1 MNSITLTA
9 PAKVN
14 LFLKVLNKRK
24 DSYHNILTLFERIS
38 LADTVTVSK
47 APRGISVVSDR
58 PITARP
64 ADNIAYKAAELI
76 LKRAGIKSGVKIRIK
91 KRIPIAAG
99 LGGGSSDAAAVLS
112 CINEL
117 FDLNIGKGR
126 LMRLGAEL
134 GADVPF
140 FLFNVPFAIGKSRG
154 DRLEALNIGK
164 KFWHILV
171 YPGFKVATKD
181 VYRAFDASASLSI
194 NPEHSRRVD
203 FALTR
208 KYGDD
213 KMAFP
218 KDWDR
223 LGDLIHNDLGAVV
236 VRKRP
241 VIGKV
246 IKCLVSSLDKKT
258 IVSGSGPSVFCLYR
272 TRKEAIRARRRLSRS
287 VPAAS
292 RRGWQV
298 FIVGTQS

>member
-1 MNSITLTA
+1 MNSITLAA

-38 LADTVTVSK
+38 LADTVTISK
-47 APRGISVVSDR
+47 VPRGISVFSDR

-76 LKRAGIKSGVKIRIK
+76 LKRAGVKEGVMIRIK

-112 CINEL
+112 GINRL
-117 FDLNIGKGR
+117 FGLDINKGR

-140 FLFNVPFAIGKSRG
+140 FLFNAPFAIGKSRG
-154 DRLEALNIGK
+154 DRLEALNIGR

-181 VYRAFDASASLSI
+181 VYRAF
-194 NPEHSRRVD
+194 D

-292 RRGWQV
+292 RKGWQV